1 MNSAKLFGKF
11 LLPFWLCLS
20 VHQLGVLAA
29 GFILV
34 AIQGNSPYFPRYQGA
49 TSVSYLYLWLVICGV
64 VCGILGGIFGRLLAK
79 GIAGLSPEKW
89 RGWVRQHPIYIAL
102 LLGLVLAALLE
113 WK

>member
-20 VHQLGVLAA
+20 VYQLGVLAA

-49 TSVSYLYLWLVICGV
+49 TSVSYLYLWLAICGV
-64 VCGILGGIFGRLLAK
+64 GCGILGGIFGRLLAK